1 MSATENR
8 VRALVEEHLG
18 LGRQANL
25 DGGFSDAGVS
35 SVDAVAF
42 MRVVEREFGVA
53 IPPRIVPRSAPSAS
67 LSVTSTPRLARPYL
81 KQDRG
86 PVSGAGPG
94 ESVTGSAGA
103 PERKVRSWGP

>member
-53 IPPRIVPRSAPSAS
+53 IPPEDCAKINTFRELVGYIDA
-67 LSVTSTPRLARPYL
+67 
-81 KQDRG
+81 
-86 PVSGAGPG
+86 
-94 ESVTGSAGA
+94 
-103 PERKVRSWGP
+103 